1 MHIILLFGI
10 PGSAVQSRVYF
21 TVCLWPRVET
31 IGGPDDIWLL
41 SSNRILAAVFI
52 SALFIKTDDAKYNM
66 LSVAQ
71 RTSGKKLA
79 EMPSVL

>member
-1 MHIILLFGI
+1 MSG
-10 PGSAVQSRVYF
+10 VYF
-21 TVCLWPRVET
+21 SDCQRPRVKT

-41 SSNRILAAVFI
+41 SSSRILAAVFI

-66 LSVAQ
+66 LSAAQ
-71 RTSGKKLA
+71 RMSGKKLA

>member
-1 MHIILLFGI
+1 MYIILHLGI
-10 PGSAVQSRVYF
+10 AHSAVQSSVYL
-21 TVCLWPRVET
+21 TVCPWPRVKT

-41 SSNRILAAVFI
+41 GSTRILAGVFI

-71 RTSGKKLA
+71 HTSGKKLA